1 MALLLLGGIP
11 GQAKTAAA
19 VKIASSLKESGVSVG
34 QPANVEE
41 ELLELFPEYK
51 GASTLLKDPLVS
63 LIGERAQDEIRD
75 KWPEAYARAVEK
87 ATAGKPDVAIVTLC
101 FEYYRY
107 ETYEFYSPVNSKAVK
122 DSNANLSPHQHA
134 QETPYDDTESVLV
147 EPTEVTCITAI
158 REASGKCT
166 LDQFLYVEQLPL
178 LG

>member
-51 GASTLLKDPLVS
+51 GASTLLKGPLVS

-122 DSNANLSPHQHA
+122 DSNAKSTLTLIDDIFDIYFRLSQKGQLFDV
-134 QETPYDDTESVLV
+134 QELIERTF
-147 EPTEVTCITAI
+147 PT
-158 REASGKCT
+158 S
-166 LDQFLYVEQLPL
+166 LDSHRTRSTNGF
-178 LG
+178 